1 MAADRDGQLRS
12 LAAFLLR
19 RSLWRFTAREIAE
32 RAGVD
37 VERVLQVFR
46 VTGLPIPEPDE
57 PAYREEDIEAVRAF
71 AAGIDF
77 FGEAAT
83 TEFSRSVGVALASIA
98 DSAMA
103 IFIINVIERF
113 DERGVSEVDRARTS
127 VAASQML
134 AQQVPLVLEALFLH
148 HVEVASQRALASE
161 GVTAHTSRLAV
172 GFVDIIESTA
182 LVQRLAPE
190 VLAHAIGA
198 FEQHAI
204 EIVGS
209 RHGRVVKT
217 LGDEVMFVTS
227 DVAVACDIALA
238 LRDRMADDE
247 RIVGVRGAIAF
258 GGLVRGYGDFYGPEV
273 TAAARAEKL
282 AEPGTIV
289 VLAPVRDAV
298 DEGFVF
304 TSIGEHVLRGF
315 DDPVELFVVER
326 A

>member
-1 MAADRDGQLRS
+1 
-12 LAAFLLR
+12 
-19 RSLWRFTAREIAE
+19 
-32 RAGVD
+32 
-37 VERVLQVFR
+37 VF
-46 VTGLPIPEPDE
+46 VG
-57 PAYREEDIEAVRAF
+57 AIE
-71 AAGIDF
+71 F

-83 TEFSRSVGVALASIA
+83 TEFTRSIGVALGSVA

-103 IFIINVIERF
+103 VFGINVVERF

-134 AQQVPLVLEALFLH
+134 AQQVPLVLEALFMH

-182 LVQRLAPE
+182 LVQRLPPE
-190 VLAHAIGA
+190 VLARAIGA
-198 FEQHAI
+198 FEQHGI

-217 LGDEVMFVTS
+217 LGDEVMYVTS
-227 DVAVACDIALA
+227 DVGAACDIALA

-247 RIVGVRGAIAF
+247 QIDGVRGAIAF
-258 GGLVRGYGDFYGPEV
+258 GALVRGYGDFYGPDV
-273 TAAARAEKL
+273 NAAARAVKA
-282 AEPGTIV
+282 AEPDTIV
-289 VLAPVRDAV
+289 VTGAVREAV

-304 TSIGEHVLRGF
+304 TSIGAHELRGF
-315 DDPVELFVVER
+315 AEPIELFAVER